1 LARQSARQEERL
13 DRLFHALGD
22 RTRRSIVSRLAAGPA
37 SVTELA
43 EPFSMTLPAVAKHI
57 GVLERAGLVSSKRKD
72 GMRQCA
78 LTGGA
83 FDDAA
88 DWIEA
93 HRALWTEVLDSLA
106 RYSEAGGRK

>member
-1 LARQSARQEERL
+1 
-13 DRLFHALGD
+13 
-22 RTRRSIVSRLAAGPA
+22 
-37 SVTELA
+37 
-43 EPFSMTLPAVAKHI
+43 
-57 GVLERAGLVSSKRKD
+57 
-72 GMRQCA
+72 
-78 LTGGA
+78 LTGAA